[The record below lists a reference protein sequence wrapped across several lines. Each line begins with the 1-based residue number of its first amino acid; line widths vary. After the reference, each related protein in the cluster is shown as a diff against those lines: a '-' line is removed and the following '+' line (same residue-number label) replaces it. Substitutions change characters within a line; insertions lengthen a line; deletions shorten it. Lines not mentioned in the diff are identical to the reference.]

1 MAEFRV
7 YFDEFGWRAE
17 ACELADP
24 TWREDPTI
32 PLNTLQGYI
41 SSGLS
46 GLYSGDLGVYMAL
59 AV

>member
-17 ACELADP
+17 AFELADP
-24 TWREDPTI
+24 TWLEDPTI

-41 SSGLS
+41 SYRLIR
-46 GLYSGDLGVYMAL
+46 AL
-59 AV
+59 QR

>member
-41 SSGLS
+41 SYRLIR
-46 GLYSGDLGVYMAL
+46 AL
-59 AV
+59 QR